1 MCVSETTSLV
11 SFFLGITITILMM
24 LIIKTPITTAI
35 GIIWIWVLGM
45 QLAEFF
51 IWRCISEKN
60 YGTKMKI
67 ATNAALVLNLMQPIV
82 TYICLMIYNHFEQ
95 NKCGTKMVIASIIVV
110 IYTCVVIIGLNNT
123 SNSTVT
129 NPQDNCHGLDLAWWN
144 KTKTG
149 VVYFICLILIFM
161 LLARPLSIAIITS
174 LFITIALFI
183 SILKDTVSFL
193 SALRYLDIEIKRA

>member
-1 MCVSETTSLV
+1 
-11 SFFLGITITILMM
+11 
-24 LIIKTPITTAI
+24 
-35 GIIWIWVLGM
+35 
-45 QLAEFF
+45 
-51 IWRCISEKN
+51 
-60 YGTKMKI
+60 
-67 ATNAALVLNLMQPIV
+67 
-82 TYICLMIYNHFEQ
+82 MIYNHFEQ

-183 SILKDTVSFL
+183 SILFYSCNQPSMWCFL
-193 SALRYLDIEIKRA
+193 VVGYPAVLIIFNNFFSKIY